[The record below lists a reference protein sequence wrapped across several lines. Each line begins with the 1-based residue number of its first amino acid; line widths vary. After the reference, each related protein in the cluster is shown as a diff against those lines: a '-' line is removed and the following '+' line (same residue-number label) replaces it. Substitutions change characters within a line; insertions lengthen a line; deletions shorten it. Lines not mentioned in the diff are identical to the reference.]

1 MFQFLREKKRSHGKR
16 GKKKKNSTF
25 HISTIKNTNL
35 GVNTFFEEG
44 I

>member
-16 GKKKKNSTF
+16 GKKKSTF

-35 GVNTFFEEG
+35 GVNRFFEEG